1 MRKDNLMTKE
11 CTVLLNN
18 SAVTV
23 VKFGEVEVQ
32 LPSIQRDAK
41 KVFVKFENDRYAV
54 VDKLDEPE
62 VQTKKKS
69 KKTIVENDIGD
80 NEPIVE
86 DK

>member
-1 MRKDNLMTKE
+1 MTKE
-11 CTVLLNN
+11 CKVILNN

-23 VKFGEVEVQ
+23 VKFGEIEVQ
-32 LPSIQRDAK
+32 LPPIQRNAK

-80 NEPIVE
+80 NKPIVE
-86 DK
+86 NK

>member
-1 MRKDNLMTKE
+1 MIKE
-11 CTVLLNN
+11 CAVLLNN

>member
-1 MRKDNLMTKE
+1 MIKE
-11 CTVLLNN
+11 CKVILNN

-23 VKFGEVEVQ
+23 VKFGEIEVQ

>member
-1 MRKDNLMTKE
+1 MTKE

-23 VKFGEVEVQ
+23 VKFGEIEVQ

-54 VDKLDEPE
+54 VDKLDESE
-62 VQTKKKS
+62 IQTKKKS
-69 KKTIVENDIGD
+69 KKTIVEDDIGD

>member
-1 MRKDNLMTKE
+1 MTKE

-23 VKFGEVEVQ
+23 VKFGEIEVQ

>member
-1 MRKDNLMTKE
+1 MTKE

-23 VKFGEVEVQ
+23 VKFGDVEVQ

>member
-1 MRKDNLMTKE
+1 MTKE

-69 KKTIVENDIGD
+69 QKTIVENDIGD

>member
-1 MRKDNLMTKE
+1 MTKE

-54 VDKLDEPE
+54 VNKLDEPE

-86 DK
+86 NK

>member
-1 MRKDNLMTKE
+1 MRKDNLMIKE

-41 KVFVKFENDRYAV
+41 KVFVKFENDRYTV